1 MATKCFT
8 TVRGK
13 ALRVT
18 ELDDCGAPADLQVS
32 SDGFISVT
40 LSAELESGDEFIQKN
55 ANGALCVNER
65 SPDELKRLNVEVDWC
80 QVDPDVINLIN
91 GFPVEVDDAMDN
103 VGFRVATGPNPNKW
117 ALEVWTGLS
126 GNQCGPAGQCY
137 GYLLVPFVA
146 GATFGDIMVENAA
159 ATFQTTGYTE
169 RFSQWD
175 TGPYDVVGDPAG
187 PLETAIQDDEIAL
200 LRETCVAPP
209 DATCGSS
216 PISPS
221 SP

>member
-1 MATKCFT
+1 MPTVCYT

-18 ELDDCGAPADLQVS
+18 ELDECGAPDALFVA

-40 LSAELESGDEFIQKN
+40 LSAELETGDEFIQKN

-65 SPDELKRLNVEVDWC
+65 SPDELKRLTVEVDWC
-80 QVDPDVINLIN
+80 QVDPDVINLIT
-91 GFPVEVDDAMDN
+91 GFPVEVDEDMDN
-103 VGFRVATGPNPNKW
+103 VGFRVETGPNENKW

-126 GNQCGPAGQCY
+126 GNQCGPDGQCF

-146 GATFGDIMVENAA
+146 GATFGDIVVENAA

-175 TGPYDVVGDPAG
+175 VGPYDVVGDPAG
-187 PLETAIQDDEIAL
+187 PLDDAIADNQIAL
-200 LRETCVAPP
+200 LRQTCVAPP
-209 DATCGSS
+209 EVSCGSQ
-216 PISPS
+216 PVSPS